1 MSANPSKFQ
10 AIKIGNKNKDFKS
23 FPISD
28 NFEIETTT
36 EVSILGIQIDD
47 KLNFDKHV
55 ELICQKASRQLN
67 ALKRL
72 TNYLEEKEKRILVNS
87 FILCHFNYCPL
98 VWLFCNK
105 KSKNKIEK
113 INERAQRIIHTDYS
127 LNYNDLLKKDED
139 TTIHINMIRNLAL
152 EVYKTLNKLNPPFM
166 QNLFEEK
173 HTKYD
178 LRGIKS
184 LDIPKVNTTKY
195 GIQSLKYLGPKIWN
209 SLPDEVKLAPSAN
222 HFKTLTKTWFLENV
236 CCCSFCQ
243 K

>member
-36 EVSILGIQIDD
+36 EVSLLGIQIDD

-87 FILCHFNYCPL
+87 FILSHFNYCPL

-113 INERAQRIIHTDYS
+113 INERAPRIIHTDY
-127 LNYNDLLKKDED
+127 
-139 TTIHINMIRNLAL
+139 
-152 EVYKTLNKLNPPFM
+152 
-166 QNLFEEK
+166 
-173 HTKYD
+173 
-178 LRGIKS
+178 
-184 LDIPKVNTTKY
+184 
-195 GIQSLKYLGPKIWN
+195 
-209 SLPDEVKLAPSAN
+209 
-222 HFKTLTKTWFLENV
+222 
-236 CCCSFCQ
+236 
-243 K
+243 

>member
-1 MSANPSKFQ
+1 MKVKSNVKDCIKWFYDNRMSANPSKFQ

-36 EVSILGIQIDD
+36 EVSLLGIQIDN

-113 INERAQRIIHTDYS
+113 INERALRIIHTDYS

-195 GIQSLKYLGPKIWN
+195 GIQIFEISWAKTWN
-209 SLPDEVKLAPSAN
+209 SLPD
-222 HFKTLTKTWFLENV
+222 
-236 CCCSFCQ
+236 
-243 K
+243 